1 MYVRKKVYLC
11 TKYAFFK
18 KIRYMKKHFLTIL
31 ALVFVAQISWAGTV
45 TPASQ
50 IPAYYADADGLAGKP
65 LWTAISS
72 ITNRGFS
79 SLGYNG
85 LWTAYK
91 KTDVYPADSVG
102 KAGKI
107 WDMYGECPFTFGS
120 DQCGS
125 YSGVCDCYNREHS
138 IPKSWFG
145 GSTSGI
151 GCDIFHLVPT
161 DGKINS
167 TRSNDEFGEVAGA
180 KNYYG
185 NGTGTAGTW
194 STDRPTIASAAGEVI
209 QGSGNVFEPKDQYKG
224 DFARGYMGTIIK
236 WQLANMTSSN
246 NFFTGNY
253 TASGNFGF
261 TKKAVVLMMKWHRED
276 PVSQKEID
284 RNNGIQATQG
294 NRNPFIDYPYLA
306 EYIWG
311 EHAGETVDMSL
322 LMPSTDPDF
331 IPGVSSGLREHEVPP
346 IPGAMYGVTWSVN
359 GEEMLVDSICE
370 ECSIMVLPSTPVSCS
385 SESNVFVGWTTTAI
399 AGTSDDAPA
408 VLYTKPSDF
417 PAVMADVTYYAVFA
431 KETVTQGA
439 EPAVYVFDAEHQ
451 TGWTNTANKTGSYW
465 LLDAGKELV
474 SPEVDLAGLSSIVAK
489 IRTYGGTQYDQFAIN
504 AGATRLGTINA
515 TSGGTMTEYTWNNT
529 QTLTGV
535 SPITFTCSNAA
546 NNKGIGFSSVIINA
560 TGAGVGYERYITSCQ
575 SGDEVELTPSEDTMV
590 RKMLIGGR
598 IYILMGNELYNLQG
612 QRVR

>member
-1 MYVRKKVYLC
+1 MRKI
-11 TKYAFFK
+11 F
-18 KIRYMKKHFLTIL
+18 IS
-31 ALVFVAQISWAGTV
+31 FVALLCVAQMMWAGSV
-45 TPASQ
+45 TPAAN
-50 IPAYYADADGLAGKP
+50 IPAYYADADGLAGKQ

-79 SLGYNG
+79 TLSYNG

-91 KTDVYPADSVG
+91 TTDVYPADSVG

-107 WDMYGECPFTFGS
+107 WDMYGECTFTYGS

-125 YSGVCDCYNREHS
+125 YNGVCDCYNREHS

-185 NGTGTAGTW
+185 NGTGAAGTW
-194 STDRPTIASAAGEVI
+194 STDRPTIASTAGEVI
-209 QGSGNVFEPKDQYKG
+209 HGSGQVFEPKDQYKG

-236 WQLANMTSSN
+236 WQLANMTNSN
-246 NFFTGNY
+246 TFFSGQY
-253 TASGNFGF
+253 TPSGYFGF

-284 RNNGIQATQG
+284 RNNGIQKTQG

-311 EHAGETVDMSL
+311 EHAGETVDMDL

-331 IPGVSSGLREHEVPP
+331 IPGVSDGARTFVPP
-346 IPGAMYGVTWSVN
+346 IPGTMYGVTWSVN
-359 GEEMLVDSICE
+359 GEELYVDSICE
-370 ECSIMVLPSTPVSCS
+370 DCPIMALPNTPVSCS
-385 SESNVFVGWTTTAI
+385 TESDIFMGWTTTPI
-399 AGTSDDAPA
+399 AGTIDDAPA
-408 VLYTKPSDF
+408 ILFTQPADF
-417 PAVMADVTYYAVFA
+417 PAVTEDVTYYAVFA
-431 KETVTQGA
+431 KE
-439 EPAVYVFDAEHQ
+439 AVSEVSMPEVFIFDAEHQ
-451 TGWTNTANKTGSYW
+451 TGWTNTANKTSTYW
-465 LLDAGKELV
+465 LLDAGKQLV
-474 SPEVDLAGLSSIVAK
+474 SPTVDLSGLSSIVVK
-489 IRTYGGTQYDQFAIN
+489 IRTYGGTQYDRFSVDAENQHL
-504 AGATRLGTINA
+504 TTIKA

-529 QTLTGV
+529 QTLTGF
-535 SPITFTCSNAA
+535 SPLTFTCSNAA
-546 NNKGIGFSSVIINA
+546 ANKGIGFSSVVINA
-560 TGAGVGYERYITSCQ
+560 TGAGVAYERYITSCQ
-575 SGDEVELTPSEDTMV
+575 TGDEVELVSSGNAPA
-590 RKMLIGGR
+590 RKLLINGQ
-598 IYILMGNELYNLQG
+598 IYIILNNQLFNLQG
-612 QRVR
+612 QRVK

>member
-1 MYVRKKVYLC
+1 MRKI
-11 TKYAFFK
+11 F
-18 KIRYMKKHFLTIL
+18 IS
-31 ALVFVAQISWAGTV
+31 FVALLCVAQMMWAGSV
-45 TPASQ
+45 TPAAQ
-50 IPAYYADADGLAGKP
+50 IPAYYADADGLAGKQ

-79 SLGYNG
+79 SLGYSG

-194 STDRPTIASAAGEVI
+194 STDRPTIASTAGEVI
-209 QGSGNVFEPKDQYKG
+209 HGSGNVFEPKDQYKG

-236 WQLANMTSSN
+236 WQLANMTTAN
-246 NFFTGNY
+246 NFFSGEY
-253 TASGNFGF
+253 TPSGYFGF

-284 RNNGIQATQG
+284 RNNGIQQTQG

-311 EHAGETVDMSL
+311 EHAGETVDMDL

-331 IPGVSSGLREHEVPP
+331 IPGVSDGARTFVPP

-359 GEEMLVDSICE
+359 GEELYVDSICE
-370 ECSIMVLPSTPVSCS
+370 ECPIMALPNTPVSCS
-385 SESNVFVGWTTTAI
+385 TESDVFMGWTTAPI
-399 AGTSDDAPA
+399 DGTLDDAPSP
-408 VLYTKPSDF
+408 LYVQPADF
-417 PAVMADVTYYAVFA
+417 PAVTADVTYYAVFA

-439 EPAVYVFDAEHQ
+439 APATYTYDADHQ
-451 TGWTNTANKTGSYW
+451 EGWANTGANKGSYM
-465 LLDAGKELV
+465 
-474 SPEVDLAGLSSIVAK
+474 GLESIVVK
-489 IRTYGGTQYDQFAIN
+489 MRTYGGTQYDMLQISEES
-504 AGATRLGTINA
+504 GVLTSIQATGGSTI
-515 TSGGTMTEYTWNNT
+515 TEYTWNNNLYIAGT
-529 QTLTGV
+529 STLT
-535 SPITFTCSNAA
+535 FACSNGAA
-546 NNKGIGFSSVIINA
+546 NKGIGIQSVVINA
-560 TGAGVGYERYITSCQ
+560 TGSGSSYSRYITSCQ
-575 SGDEVELTPSEDTMV
+575 TGTEVELVPSDEAAA
-590 RKMLIGGR
+590 RKILVGGQ
-598 IYILMGNELYNLQG
+598 IYIVLGDHMFNIQG
-612 QRVR
+612 QRVK

>member
-1 MYVRKKVYLC
+1 MRKI
-11 TKYAFFK
+11 F
-18 KIRYMKKHFLTIL
+18 IS
-31 ALVFVAQISWAGTV
+31 FVALLCVAQMMWAGSV
-45 TPASQ
+45 TPAAN
-50 IPAYYADADGLAGKP
+50 IPAYYADADGLAGKQ

-79 SLGYNG
+79 SLGYSG

-91 KTDVYPADSVG
+91 TTDVYPADSTG

-107 WDMYGECPFTFGS
+107 WDMYGECTFTYGS

-125 YSGVCDCYNREHS
+125 YNGVCDCYNREHS

-194 STDRPTIASAAGEVI
+194 STDRPTIASTAGEVI
-209 QGSGNVFEPKDQYKG
+209 HGSGNVFEPKDQYKG

-236 WQLANMTSSN
+236 WQLANMTNSN
-246 NFFTGNY
+246 NFFSGEY
-253 TASGNFGF
+253 TPAGNFGF

-284 RNNGIQATQG
+284 RNNGIQKTQG

-311 EHAGETVDMSL
+311 EHAGETVDMDL

-331 IPGVSSGLREHEVPP
+331 IPGVSDGARTFVPP

-359 GEEMLVDSICE
+359 GEELYVDSICE
-370 ECSIMVLPSTPVSCS
+370 ECPIMALPSMPVSCS
-385 SESNVFVGWTTTAI
+385 TESDIFMGWTTTPI
-399 AGTSDDAPA
+399 AGTIDDAPA
-408 VLYTKPSDF
+408 ILFTQPADF
-417 PAVMADVTYYAVFA
+417 PAVTEDVTYYAVFA
-431 KETVTQGA
+431 KE
-439 EPAVYVFDAEHQ
+439 AVSEVSMPEVFIFDAEHQ
-451 TGWTNTANKTGSYW
+451 TGWTNTANKTGTYW
-465 LLDAGKELV
+465 LLDAGKQLV
-474 SPEVDLAGLSSIVAK
+474 SPTVDLSGLSSIVVK
-489 IRTYGGTQYDQFAIN
+489 IRTYGGTQYDRFSVDAENQHLTTIE
-504 AGATRLGTINA
+504 ATA
-515 TSGGTMTEYTWNNT
+515 GGTMKEYTWNNT
-529 QTLTGV
+529 QTLTGF
-535 SPITFTCSNAA
+535 SPLTFTCSNAA
-546 NNKGIGFSSVIINA
+546 TNKGIGFSSVVINA
-560 TGAGVGYERYITSCQ
+560 TGAGVAYERYITSCQ
-575 SGDEVELTPSEDTMV
+575 TGSEVELVSSDNAPA
-590 RKMLIGGR
+590 RKLLINGQ
-598 IYILMGNELYNLQG
+598 IYIILNDQLFNLQG
-612 QRVR
+612 QRVK

>member
-1 MYVRKKVYLC
+1 MRKL
-11 TKYAFFK
+11 
-18 KIRYMKKHFLTIL
+18 MIL
-31 ALVFVAQISWAGTV
+31 GFALIWVAQMMWAGSV
-45 TPASQ
+45 TPATQ

-107 WDMYGECPFTFGS
+107 WDMYGECPFTFSS

-125 YSGVCDCYNREHS
+125 YNGVCDCYNREHS

-236 WQLANMTSSN
+236 WQLANMTTAN
-246 NFFTGNY
+246 NFFSGEY
-253 TASGNFGF
+253 TPSGYFGF

-331 IPGVSSGLREHEVPP
+331 IPGVSDGARTFVPP

-359 GEEMLVDSICE
+359 GEELYVDSICE
-370 ECSIMVLPSTPVSCS
+370 DCPIMALPNTPVSCS
-385 SESNVFVGWTTTAI
+385 TESDIFMGWTTTPI
-399 AGTSDDAPA
+399 AGTIDDAPA
-408 VLYTKPSDF
+408 ILFTQPADF
-417 PAVMADVTYYAVFA
+417 PAVTEDVTYYAVFA
-431 KETVTQGA
+431 KE
-439 EPAVYVFDAEHQ
+439 AVSEVSMPEVFIFDAEHQ
-451 TGWTNTANKTGSYW
+451 TGWTNTANKTSSYW
-465 LLDAGKELV
+465 LLDAGKQLV
-474 SPEVDLAGLSSIVAK
+474 SPTVDLSGLSSIVVK
-489 IRTYGGTQYDQFAIN
+489 IRTYGGTQYDQFSVDAENQHLTTIE
-504 AGATRLGTINA
+504 ATA
-515 TSGGTMTEYTWNNT
+515 GGTMTEYTWNNT
-529 QTLTGV
+529 QTLTGF
-535 SPITFTCSNAA
+535 SPLTFTCSNAV
-546 NNKGIGFSSVIINA
+546 NNKGIGFSSVVINA
-560 TGAGVGYERYITSCQ
+560 TGAGVAYERYITSCQ
-575 SGDEVELTPSEDTMV
+575 TGDEVELVADEDV
-590 RKMLIGGR
+590 VARKILVGGQ
-598 IYILMGNELYNLQG
+598 IFLQINNQLYNITG
-612 QRVR
+612 QRVK

>member
-1 MYVRKKVYLC
+1 MRKL
-11 TKYAFFK
+11 
-18 KIRYMKKHFLTIL
+18 MIL
-31 ALVFVAQISWAGTV
+31 GFALIWVAQMMWAGSV
-45 TPASQ
+45 TPAAQ
-50 IPAYYADADGLAGKP
+50 IPAYYADADGLAGKQ

-107 WDMYGECPFTFGS
+107 WDMYGECPFTFSS

-209 QGSGNVFEPKDQYKG
+209 HGSGNVFEPKDQYKG

-236 WQLANMTSSN
+236 WQLANMTTAN
-246 NFFTGNY
+246 NFFSGEY
-253 TASGNFGF
+253 TPSGYFGF

-311 EHAGETVDMSL
+311 EHAGETVDMAL

-331 IPGVSSGLREHEVPP
+331 IPGVSDGSRTYVPP

-359 GEEMLVDSICE
+359 GEELYVDSICE
-370 ECSIMVLPSTPVSCS
+370 DCPIMALPNTPVSCS
-385 SESNVFVGWTTTAI
+385 TESDIFMGWTTTPI
-399 AGTSDDAPA
+399 TGTIDDAPA
-408 VLYTKPSDF
+408 ILFTQPADF
-417 PAVMADVTYYAVFA
+417 PAVTEDVTYYAVFA
-431 KETVTQGA
+431 KE
-439 EPAVYVFDAEHQ
+439 AVSEVSMPEVFIFDAEHQ
-451 TGWTNTANKTGSYW
+451 EGWTNTANKTGNYW
-465 LLDAGKELV
+465 LLDAGKQLV
-474 SPEVDLAGLSSIVAK
+474 SPTVDLSGLSSIVVK
-489 IRTYGGTQYDQFAIN
+489 IRTYGGTQYDEFSVDAENQHLTTIE
-504 AGATRLGTINA
+504 ATA
-515 TSGGTMTEYTWNNT
+515 GGTMTEYTWNNT
-529 QTLTGV
+529 QTLTGF
-535 SPITFTCSNAA
+535 SPLTFTCSNAA
-546 NNKGIGFSSVIINA
+546 NNKGIGFSSVVINA
-560 TGAGVGYERYITSCQ
+560 TGAGVAYERYITSCQ
-575 SGDEVELTPSEDTMV
+575 TGDEVELVADEDV
-590 RKMLIGGR
+590 VARKILVGGQ
-598 IYILMGNELYNLQG
+598 IFLQINDQLYNVTG
-612 QRVR
+612 QRVK

>member
-1 MYVRKKVYLC
+1 
-11 TKYAFFK
+11 
-18 KIRYMKKHFLTIL
+18 MKKTMIL
-31 ALVFVAQISWAGTV
+31 GFALLWVAQMMWAGSV
-45 TPASQ
+45 TPAAN
-50 IPAYYADADGLAGKP
+50 IPAYYADADGLAGKQ

-79 SLGYNG
+79 SLGYSG

-91 KTDVYPADSVG
+91 TTDVYPADSTG

-107 WDMYGECPFTFGS
+107 WDMYGECTFTYGS

-125 YSGVCDCYNREHS
+125 YNGVCDCYNREHS

-209 QGSGNVFEPKDQYKG
+209 HGSGNVFEPKDQYKG

-236 WQLANMTSSN
+236 WQLANMTNSN
-246 NFFTGNY
+246 NFFSGEY
-253 TASGNFGF
+253 TPAGNFGF

-284 RNNGIQATQG
+284 RNNGIQKTQG

-311 EHAGETVDMSL
+311 EHAGETVDMDL

-331 IPGVSSGLREHEVPP
+331 IPGVSDGARTFVPP

-359 GEEMLVDSICE
+359 GEELYVDSICE
-370 ECSIMVLPSTPVSCS
+370 ECPIMALPSMPVSCS
-385 SESNVFVGWTTTAI
+385 TESDIFMGWTTTPI
-399 AGTSDDAPA
+399 AGTIDDAPA
-408 VLYTKPSDF
+408 ILFTQPADF
-417 PAVMADVTYYAVFA
+417 PAVTEDVTYYAVFA
-431 KETVTQGA
+431 KE
-439 EPAVYVFDAEHQ
+439 AVSEVSMPEVFIFDAEHQ
-451 TGWTNTANKTGSYW
+451 TGWTNTANKTGTYW
-465 LLDAGKELV
+465 LLDAGKQLV
-474 SPEVDLAGLSSIVAK
+474 SPTVDLSGLSSIVVK
-489 IRTYGGTQYDQFAIN
+489 IRTYGGTQYDRFSVDAENQHLTTIE
-504 AGATRLGTINA
+504 ATA
-515 TSGGTMTEYTWNNT
+515 GGTMTEYTWNNT
-529 QTLTGV
+529 QTLTGF
-535 SPITFTCSNAA
+535 SPLTFTCSNAA
-546 NNKGIGFSSVIINA
+546 TNKGIGFSSVVINA
-560 TGAGVGYERYITSCQ
+560 TGAGVAYERYITSCQ
-575 SGDEVELTPSEDTMV
+575 TGSEVELVADEDV
-590 RKMLIGGR
+590 VARKILVGGQ
-598 IYILMGNELYNLQG
+598 IFLQINDQLYNITG
-612 QRVR
+612 QRVK

>member
-1 MYVRKKVYLC
+1 M
-11 TKYAFFK
+11 
-18 KIRYMKKHFLTIL
+18 IL
-31 ALVFVAQISWAGTV
+31 GFALIWVAQMMWAGSV
-45 TPASQ
+45 TPAAQ

-107 WDMYGECPFTFGS
+107 WDMYGECPFTFSS

-125 YSGVCDCYNREHS
+125 YNGVCDCYNREHS

-236 WQLANMTSSN
+236 WQLANMTTAN
-246 NFFTGNY
+246 NFFSGEY
-253 TASGNFGF
+253 TPSGYFGF

-284 RNNGIQATQG
+284 RNNGIQQTQG

-331 IPGVSSGLREHEVPP
+331 IPGVSDGARTFVPP

-359 GEEMLVDSICE
+359 GEELYVDSICE
-370 ECSIMVLPSTPVSCS
+370 DCPIMALPNTPVSCS
-385 SESNVFVGWTTTAI
+385 TESDIFMGWTTTPI
-399 AGTSDDAPA
+399 AGTIDDAPA
-408 VLYTKPSDF
+408 ILFTQPADF
-417 PAVMADVTYYAVFA
+417 PAVTEDVTYYAVFA
-431 KETVTQGA
+431 KE
-439 EPAVYVFDAEHQ
+439 AVSEVSMPEVFIFDAEHQ
-451 TGWTNTANKTGSYW
+451 TGWTNTANKSGSYW
-465 LLDAGKELV
+465 LLDAGKQLV
-474 SPEVDLAGLSSIVAK
+474 SPTVDLSGLSSIVVK
-489 IRTYGGTQYDQFAIN
+489 IRTYGGTQYDQFSVDAENQHLTTIEAT
-504 AGATRLGTINA
+504 AG
-515 TSGGTMTEYTWNNT
+515 STMTEYTWNNT
-529 QTLTGV
+529 QTLTGF
-535 SPITFTCSNAA
+535 SPLTFTCSNAA
-546 NNKGIGFSSVIINA
+546 NNKGIGFSSVVINA
-560 TGAGVGYERYITSCQ
+560 TGAGVAYERYITSCQ
-575 SGDEVELTPSEDTMV
+575 SGDEVELIADEDV
-590 RKMLIGGR
+590 VARKILVGGQIFLQIG
-598 IYILMGNELYNLQG
+598 EQLYNITG
-612 QRVR
+612 QRVK

>member
-1 MYVRKKVYLC
+1 MRKI
-11 TKYAFFK
+11 F
-18 KIRYMKKHFLTIL
+18 IS
-31 ALVFVAQISWAGTV
+31 FVALLCVAQMMWAGSV
-45 TPASQ
+45 TPAAN
-50 IPAYYADADGLAGKP
+50 IPAYYADADGLAGKQ

-79 SLGYNG
+79 TLGYSG

-91 KTDVYPADSVG
+91 TTDVYPADSTG

-107 WDMYGECPFTFGS
+107 WDMYGECTFTYGS

-125 YSGVCDCYNREHS
+125 YNGVCDCYNREHS

-185 NGTGTAGTW
+185 NGTGAAGTW
-194 STDRPTIASAAGEVI
+194 STDRPTIASTAGEVI
-209 QGSGNVFEPKDQYKG
+209 HGSGQVFEPKDQYKG

-236 WQLANMTSSN
+236 WQLANMTTSN
-246 NFFTGNY
+246 NFFSGEY
-253 TASGNFGF
+253 TPSGYFGF

-284 RNNGIQATQG
+284 RNNGIQKTQG

-311 EHAGETVDMSL
+311 EHAGETVDMDL

-331 IPGVSSGLREHEVPP
+331 IPGVSDGSRTYVPP

-359 GEEMLVDSICE
+359 GEELYVDSICE
-370 ECSIMVLPSTPVSCS
+370 DCPIMALPNTPVSCS
-385 SESNVFVGWTTTAI
+385 TESDIFMGWTTTPI
-399 AGTSDDAPA
+399 AGTIDEAPA
-408 VLYTKPSDF
+408 ILFTQPADF
-417 PAVMADVTYYAVFA
+417 PAVTEDVTYYAVFA
-431 KETVTQGA
+431 KE
-439 EPAVYVFDAEHQ
+439 AVSEVSMPEVFIFDAEHQ
-451 TGWTNTANKTGSYW
+451 TGWTNTANKTGTYW
-465 LLDAGKELV
+465 LLDAGKQLV
-474 SPEVDLAGLSSIVAK
+474 SPTVDLSGLSSIVVK
-489 IRTYGGTQYDQFAIN
+489 IRTYGGTQYDQFSVDAEN
-504 AGATRLGTINA
+504 QHLTTIEA

-529 QTLTGV
+529 QTLTGF
-535 SPITFTCSNAA
+535 SPLTFTCSNAA
-546 NNKGIGFSSVIINA
+546 ANKGIGFSSVVINA
-560 TGAGVGYERYITSCQ
+560 TGAGVAYERYITSCQ
-575 SGDEVELTPSEDTMV
+575 TGDEVELVADEDV
-590 RKMLIGGR
+590 VARKILVGGQ
-598 IYILMGNELYNLQG
+598 IFLQINDQLFNLQG
-612 QRVR
+612 QRVK

>member
-1 MYVRKKVYLC
+1 MILG
-11 TKYAFFK
+11 
-18 KIRYMKKHFLTIL
+18 L
-31 ALVFVAQISWAGTV
+31 ALLWVAQMMWAGSV
-45 TPASQ
+45 TPAAN
-50 IPAYYADADGLAGKP
+50 IPSYYADADGLAGKQ

-79 SLGYNG
+79 SLGYSG

-209 QGSGNVFEPKDQYKG
+209 HGSGNVFEPKDQYKG

-236 WQLANMTSSN
+236 WQLANMTTSN
-246 NFFTGNY
+246 NFFSGEY
-253 TASGNFGF
+253 TPSGYFGF

-311 EHAGETVDMSL
+311 EHAGETVDMDL

-331 IPGVSSGLREHEVPP
+331 IPGVSDGSRTYVPP

-359 GEEMLVDSICE
+359 GEVLLVDSICE
-370 ECSIMVLPSTPVSCS
+370 ECPIMALPNTPVSCS
-385 SESNVFVGWTTTAI
+385 TESDIFMGWTTTPI
-399 AGTSDDAPA
+399 AGTIDDAPA
-408 VLYTKPSDF
+408 ILFTQPADF
-417 PAVMADVTYYAVFA
+417 PAVTEDVTYYAVFA
-431 KETVTQGA
+431 KE
-439 EPAVYVFDAEHQ
+439 AVSEVSMPEVFIFDAEHQ
-451 TGWTNTANKTGSYW
+451 TGWTNTANKTGTYW
-465 LLDAGKELV
+465 LLDAGKQLV
-474 SPEVDLAGLSSIVAK
+474 SPTVDLSGLSSIVVK
-489 IRTYGGTQYDQFAIN
+489 IRTYGGTQYDRFSVDAENQHL
-504 AGATRLGTINA
+504 TTIEA

-529 QTLTGV
+529 QTLTGF
-535 SPITFTCSNAA
+535 SPLTFTCSNAA
-546 NNKGIGFSSVIINA
+546 TNKGIGFSSVVINA
-560 TGAGVGYERYITSCQ
+560 TGAGVAYERYITSCQ
-575 SGDEVELTPSEDTMV
+575 TGSEVELVADEDV
-590 RKMLIGGR
+590 VARKILVGGQ
-598 IYILMGNELYNLQG
+598 IFLQINDQLYNITG
-612 QRVR
+612 QRVK

>member
-1 MYVRKKVYLC
+1 M
-11 TKYAFFK
+11 
-18 KIRYMKKHFLTIL
+18 IL
-31 ALVFVAQISWAGTV
+31 GFALIWVAQMMWAGSV
-45 TPASQ
+45 TPAAQ
-50 IPAYYADADGLAGKP
+50 IPAYYADADGLAGKS

-107 WDMYGECPFTFGS
+107 WDMYGECPFTFSS

-125 YSGVCDCYNREHS
+125 YNGVCDCYNREHS

-209 QGSGNVFEPKDQYKG
+209 HGSGNVFEPKDQYKG

-236 WQLANMTSSN
+236 WQLANMTTSN
-246 NFFTGNY
+246 NFFSGEY
-253 TASGNFGF
+253 TPSGYFGF

-284 RNNGIQATQG
+284 RNNGIQQTQG

-331 IPGVSSGLREHEVPP
+331 VPGVSDGARTFVPP

-359 GEEMLVDSICE
+359 GEELYVDSICE
-370 ECSIMVLPSTPVSCS
+370 DCPIMALPNTPVSCS
-385 SESNVFVGWTTTAI
+385 TESDIFMGWTTTPI
-399 AGTSDDAPA
+399 AGTIDDAPA
-408 VLYTKPSDF
+408 ILFTQPADF
-417 PAVMADVTYYAVFA
+417 PAVTEDVTYYAVFA
-431 KETVTQGA
+431 KE
-439 EPAVYVFDAEHQ
+439 AVSEVSMPEVFIFDAEHQ
-451 TGWTNTANKTGSYW
+451 TGWTNTANKTSSYW
-465 LLDAGKELV
+465 LLDAGKQLV
-474 SPEVDLAGLSSIVAK
+474 SPTVDLSGLSSIVVK
-489 IRTYGGTQYDQFAIN
+489 IRTYGGTQYDLFSVDAENQHLTTIE
-504 AGATRLGTINA
+504 ATA
-515 TSGGTMTEYTWNNT
+515 GGTMTEYTWNNT
-529 QTLTGV
+529 QTLTGF
-535 SPITFTCSNAA
+535 SPLTFTCSNAA
-546 NNKGIGFSSVIINA
+546 ANKGIGFSSVVINA
-560 TGAGVGYERYITSCQ
+560 TGAGVAYERYITSCQ
-575 SGDEVELTPSEDTMV
+575 SGDEVELVADEDV
-590 RKMLIGGR
+590 VARKILVGGQ
-598 IYILMGNELYNLQG
+598 IFLQINDQLYNITG
-612 QRVR
+612 QRVK